1 MLLQN
6 SFRLLTL
13 RDFYELFVICFRSL
27 SKKSPQSTKWR
38 QKILKYFYF
47 VENWNSF
54 LAFFMLPIQ
63 KVYVTKRGF
72 FLEMWGFLLSTHVF
86 KVVKLFQQI
95 AFSSVEAFYYF
106 IFPWTKWEK
115 KLFLTW
121 SNIGIGK
128 SSQKSFLVSA
138 PLNLD
143 TKVPLGNKIC
153 NNTLSQT
160 QSSVFSGWWCL
171 HSNAFFLFWSHYY
184 GTNGGNFGRQ
194 MWVKRLDFAPS

>member
-63 KVYVTKRGF
+63 KVYVTKSVF

-121 SNIGIGK
+121 SSIGIGK

-160 QSSVFSGWWCL
+160 QSSVFFRMVMSTL
-171 HSNAFFLFWSHYY
+171 
-184 GTNGGNFGRQ
+184 
-194 MWVKRLDFAPS
+194 